1 METIEEYKVVRIL
14 NDEPEFC
21 EGQKANVLVNFF
33 ILCEEGKFVLGQN
46 VHELEICG
54 MNLVNWVS
62 RACESRPKVLMM
74 RNDSDIISVI
84 RPYVDNQAD
93 YSVVLFADTPLV
105 SKSHLDDLIEFVDRR
120 RMNVCKLKRGFV
132 FKNEYIQYNDE
143 FYSIDEYDF
152 ASDDFLVVEDS
163 ESFAQAK
170 SRLSKRIVDF
180 HKRNGVQFEDENLV
194 SIDANVKIG
203 VGTKIASGVSVLKGA
218 QIAENCIIERNVKVS
233 GSTVG
238 AGTRLGE
245 NAMVVDSI
253 VKDSVFV
260 GLDVLIKDSVIGN
273 NAIVEM
279 CVKIISSSLRESV
292 ILKPF
297 VIVDEGRIG
306 EGAIVHKHTRILGLT
321 DRSVI
326 GASSE
331 IGANAEIVDSVIVS
345 NSFIENNSKIINKVD

>member
-14 NDEPEFC
+14 NEEPEFC

-33 ILCEEGKFVLGQN
+33 ILCEEEKRVLGQN

-54 MNLVNWVS
+54 MSLVNWVS
-62 RACESRPKVLMM
+62 RACDERPKVLTIQ
-74 RNDSDIISVI
+74 NDSDIISVI
-84 RPYVDNQAD
+84 RPYVDNQAG

-152 ASDDFLVVEDS
+152 ASDDFLVVKDN

-170 SRLSKRIVDF
+170 RRVSKRIVDF
-180 HKRNGVQFEDENLV
+180 HKKNGVQFEDETLV

-203 VGTKIASGVSVLKGA
+203 AGTKIASGASVLKGA
-218 QIAENCIIERNVKVS
+218 QIAENCTIERNVKVS
-233 GSTVG
+233 GSTIGVG
-238 AGTRLGE
+238 SRLGE
-245 NAMVVDSI
+245 NSIVMDSI
-253 VKDSVFV
+253 VKATVFV
-260 GLDVLIKDSVIGN
+260 GLDVLIKDSVVGN
-273 NAIVEM
+273 NAIIEM
-279 CVKIISSSLRESV
+279 CARIVSSSLRESV
-292 ILKPF
+292 ILKSF
-297 VIVDEGRIG
+297 VLVDEGRVG
-306 EGAIVHKHTRILGLT
+306 EGSIVHKHTRILGLT

-326 GASSE
+326 GAGSE
-331 IGANAEIVDSVIVS
+331 IGANVEIVDSVIVS
-345 NSFIENNSKIINKVD
+345 DSFIENNSKIINKVD